1 MDINKLNSSASNS
14 FNKTEETSKG
24 QKQSGV
30 SSKQSSPNTADKVSI
45 SDYKF
50 RKNDQLFAKVE
61 LDKLNDSASD
71 ELVEMNK
78 QVSEYQKAKEVS
90 PEAAQ
95 NTEIGQKLNDPNVWE
110 DIAGKMLK

>member
-24 QKQSGV
+24 QKQPGV
-30 SSKQSSPNTADKVSI
+30 PSSKQSPNTADKVSI

-50 RKNDQLFAKVE
+50 RKNDQLFAQLELEKLDNASSGKLVE
-61 LDKLNDSASD
+61 L
-71 ELVEMNK
+71 NK
-78 QVSEYQKAKEVS
+78 QVSEYKKAKEVS

-110 DIAGKMLK
+110 DIAQKMLK